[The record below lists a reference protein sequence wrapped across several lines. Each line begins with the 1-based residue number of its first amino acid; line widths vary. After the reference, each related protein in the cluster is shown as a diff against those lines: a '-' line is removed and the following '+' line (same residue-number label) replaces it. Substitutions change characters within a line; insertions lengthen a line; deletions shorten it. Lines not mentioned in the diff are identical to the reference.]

1 MKILK
6 ITSLLFLFMAF
17 CIHSIQAQTK
27 GSNQISMSYGAF
39 SVYEYASM
47 FFEDIESKG
56 IASLNY
62 KYAVKDRFMVGAAI
76 SYEALT
82 GHTNDVLVAFGA
94 EDTEREF
101 TNITFAVETDYRYV
115 SKPSFQMY
123 SGIGVAYFTSDQYDT
138 NLSFQINAL
147 GFRVGKKLAAY
158 AELGFGY
165 KGMAQLG
172 ASYQF

>member
-1 MKILK
+1 ALN
-6 ITSLLFLFMAF
+6 
-17 CIHSIQAQTK
+17 IHSIQAQTK
-27 GSNQISMSYGAF
+27 GTSQISMGYGAF
-39 SVYEYASM
+39 SIYEYASM

-82 GHTNDVLVAFGA
+82 GHTNDVLVA
-94 EDTEREF
+94 
-101 TNITFAVETDYRYV
+101 
-115 SKPSFQMY
+115 
-123 SGIGVAYFTSDQYDT
+123 YFTSDQYDT